1 MSRIMGIDLGTST
14 TSVAV
19 VTDGTPVVIPG
30 VRNNKV
36 TPSYIYIMDDGRILV
51 GENAKAEAIADP
63 YNTVWATK
71 RLIGRRFNDPHV
83 KECLERLSYEI
94 VAADNGEVLI
104 KGRDKSFTPVKV
116 ASLILKFVARL
127 AANHLGENVKKAVIT
142 VPASFN
148 DLQRKATKLAAE
160 NIGLEVIRLVNEPT
174 ASALA
179 WGYHRD
185 ADATVAVYDL
195 GGGTFD
201 VSILSI
207 GHGVYEVLATRGD
220 SWLGGEDFD
229 NRLVS
234 YVVNMFKSRYKIDIL
249 NDKMAHQRVK
259 TAAERA
265 KIALSEQDQTRIFL
279 PAICPDMNRMADVDY
294 TITRSHFEGMVE
306 DLIKQTVETFKQ
318 TLADAELTKDD
329 LDNVVLVGGMTRLP
343 LVRQR
348 IEEFLGRS
356 ADYSVDPDLAVAMG
370 AAIHAAALEGEQISV
385 AAPRSSRIKPEEPA
399 GDDFITAM
407 LGERPADVGVSG
419 QDLPV
424 PKGAPAP
431 RRRPAPKA
439 AANEPELEDVAV
451 SFTPAA
457 PRELP
462 PPSGPDPEDPAPAPA
477 PPPGAA
483 GDPARA
489 TARQARAPLLID
501 VVSQSVGIAD
511 MAGLFVPLIP
521 RNSKLPAKMSQVFT
535 TAINNQEAIR
545 ISVYQ
550 GEERSV
556 KDKVSLGE
564 FSLRGIEKA
573 ARGVPQILVTFSIDQ
588 SGLFTVSAKDL
599 KTGAEKE
606 IRLEGLAAR

>member
-19 VTDGTPVVIPG
+19 VQDGKPLVIPG
-30 VRNNKV
+30 VRANTV

-63 YNTVWATK
+63 YNTIWATK

-83 KECLERLSYEI
+83 QECLERLSYEI
-94 VAADNGEVLI
+94 VAADNGEVMI
-104 KGRDKSFTPVKV
+104 KGRDKTFTPVKV
-116 ASLILKFVARL
+116 ASLILKFAARL
-127 AANHLGENVKKAVIT
+127 CANHLGENVKKAVIT

-185 ADATVAVYDL
+185 AEATVAVYDL

-201 VSILSI
+201 VSILAV
-207 GHGVYEVLATRGD
+207 GKGVYEVLATRGD

-229 NRLVS
+229 NRLVG
-234 YVVNMFKSRYKIDIL
+234 YVVNMFKSKYKINIL
-249 NDKMAHQRVK
+249 NDKIAHQRVK
-259 TAAERA
+259 TAAEKA
-265 KIALSEQDQTRIFL
+265 KIDLSKEDQVRIYL
-279 PAICPDMNRMADVDY
+279 PSICPDVNRMADVDY

-306 DLIKQTVETFKQ
+306 DLVKQTVETFKQ

-329 LDNVVLVGGMTRLP
+329 LDNIILVGGMTRLP

-370 AAIHAAALEGEQISV
+370 AAIHAAALEGEEIAV
-385 AAPRSSRIKPEEPA
+385 APPATSRVKKDEPPA
-399 GDDFITAM
+399 DDFITAM
-407 LGERPADVGVSG
+407 LGDRPADVGVGG

-424 PKGAPAP
+424 PKS
-431 RRRPAPKA
+431 A
-439 AANEPELEDVAV
+439 AAPSRAPGPKPQADEPELEDVKIT
-451 SFTPAA
+451 FTPAE
-457 PRELP
+457 PHELP
-462 PPSGPDPEDPAPAPA
+462 PPAPGAADSRPAPAAAPSPPKPA
-477 PPPGAA
+477 PKP
-483 GDPARA
+483 
-489 TARQARAPLLID
+489 RAPLLID
-501 VVSQSVGIAD
+501 VLSQSVGIAD

-521 RNSKLPAKMSQVFT
+521 HNAKLPAKMSQVFT

-545 ISVYQ
+545 IAVYQ

-556 KDKVSLGE
+556 KDKTSLGE
-564 FSLRGIEKA
+564 FVLSGIEKA
-573 ARGVPQILVTFSIDQ
+573 VRGVPQILVTFTIDQ
-588 SGLFTVSAKDL
+588 SGLFFVSAKDL
-599 KTGAEKE
+599 KTNAEKE
-606 IRLEGLAAR
+606 IQVAGLAVR